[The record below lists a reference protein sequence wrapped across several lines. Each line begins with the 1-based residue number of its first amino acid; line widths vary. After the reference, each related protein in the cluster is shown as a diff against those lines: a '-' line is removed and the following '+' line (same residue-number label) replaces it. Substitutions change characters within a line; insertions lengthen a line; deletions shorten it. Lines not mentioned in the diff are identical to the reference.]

1 MLKDLVLRN
10 RSCRKFYT
18 DHLVSVEM
26 LMSLIELARVT
37 PSSKNR
43 QPLKYILVTGK
54 DETDFVFNQ
63 LSWAKHLKNWAGPE
77 KAERP
82 PAFLIMLLDTML
94 NEQALIDAG
103 ISAQTILLG
112 ATEIGL
118 GGCIIR
124 TVNRSAVRQYYQ
136 LPAHLDIIQVI
147 AIGKPQQD
155 IELTSVQE
163 DGKTEY
169 FEHKSI
175 HFVPKRSLEDII
187 YIPHHK

>member
-10 RSCRKFYT
+10 RSFRKFQA
-18 DHLVSVEM
+18 DHLVPVET
-26 LMSLIELARVT
+26 LKSLIDLARVT

-43 QPLKYILVTGK
+43 QPIEYILVTVK

-63 LSWAKHLKNWAGPE
+63 LSWAKHLKNWAGPKKE
-77 KAERP
+77 ERP
-82 PAFLIMLLDTML
+82 PAYIIMLLDTML

-112 ATEIGL
+112 AVEKGL

-124 TVNRSAVRQYYQ
+124 TVNRNELQQFYQ
-136 LPAHLDIIQVI
+136 LPQHLDIIQVI
-147 AIGKPQQD
+147 AIGKPQQVVK
-155 IELTSVQE
+155 LTSVQV

-169 FEHKSI
+169 FEDNLI
-175 HFVPKRSLEDII
+175 HFVPKRSLEEII
-187 YIPHHK
+187 YTPHKK

>member
-10 RSCRKFYT
+10 RSYQKLQA
-18 DHLVSVEM
+18 DHLVP
-26 LMSLIELARVT
+26 IETLKLLVDLARVT

-43 QPLKYILVTGK
+43 QPIEYILVAGK

-82 PAFLIMLLDTML
+82 PAYIIMLLDTML

-112 ATEIGL
+112 AVEKGL

-124 TVNRSAVRQYYQ
+124 TVNRNELQQFYQ
-136 LPAHLDIIQVI
+136 LPQHLDIIQVI
-147 AIGKPQQD
+147 AIGKPQQVVK
-155 IELTSVQE
+155 LTSVQV

-169 FEHKSI
+169 FEDNLI
-175 HFVPKRSLEDII
+175 HFVPKRSLEEII
-187 YIPHHK
+187 YTPHKK